1 MMKFTERVQGLF
13 LWSTSSA
20 LVYMDILLWKIK
32 GIFLLT
38 FLLFWL
44 LTTQFLNSIKAFNA
58 SYVLGYNSQLLSFFI
73 FKFIECI
80 NTNLTTVEL
89 FLQPILNHKLVIKN
103 HILFFSLII
112 FFKENKQCFF
122 FSFSTPIP
130 VLTPSSLPIP
140 STYHLT
146 PKPILREG

>member
-1 MMKFTERVQGLF
+1 MSLNTYFVIATEGLSKKMMKFTERVQGLF
-13 LWSTSSA
+13 LWSTNSA
-20 LVYMDILLWKIK
+20 LVYMDICLWRIK

-44 LTTQFLNSIKAFNA
+44 LTTQILNSIKAFNA

-89 FLQPILNHKLVIKN
+89 FLEPTLNHKLAIK
-103 HILFFSLII
+103 IVFCFFPLFCF
-112 FFKENKQCFF
+112 FFKENKHCFF
-122 FSFSTPIP
+122 I
-130 VLTPSSLPIP
+130 
-140 STYHLT
+140 
-146 PKPILREG
+146 